1 MINKLRIKFFPK
13 FLLKR
18 FKSKFA
24 RTIFLLKQY
33 EGTQKRIW
41 GIELTIKGLRSARE
55 ILRREYDKL
64 NEDITALSAILDNSQ
79 VTGEKKQKT
88 EELKSQKEKEIEEWK
103 KKIDL
108 SDETLKDLE
117 SQISSFRENLELLD
131 SEL

>member
-1 MINKLRIKFFPK
+1 MINKLRIKLFPK
-13 FLLKR
+13 SLLKR
-18 FKSKFA
+18 FRSNFA

-55 ILRREYDKL
+55 ILRREYDKMT
-64 NEDITALSAILDNSQ
+64 EDISALTEILDKGQ
-79 VTGEKKQKT
+79 VTGEKKERT
-88 EELKSQKEKEIEEWK
+88 EELKAQKEKEIEEWK

-117 SQISSFRENLELLD
+117 NQISSFRENLELLE